1 MNLFKFLVGAAAVTV
16 GACAVAG
23 KVKQEKEKQEE
34 LDDFL
39 CPDVDEP
46 IEKEIQPNE
55 SPLKMME
62 SDILG
67 FKEATEDILPV
78 TLTYGFD
85 SKDQAKDFQTQIA
98 ENGLT
103 STYDDEDKMVD
114 VLYHEDINES
124 DLKILS
130 DILVKACTAT
140 QASYKGF
147 HFNK

>member
-1 MNLFKFLVGAAAVTV
+1 MNLFKFLFGAAAVTA
-16 GACAVAG
+16 GAFAIAG

-34 LDDFL
+34 LDEFL
-39 CPDVDEP
+39 CPDVEEP
-46 IEKEIQPNE
+46 IEKEIQPSDN
-55 SPLKMME
+55 PLKMME
-62 SDILG
+62 SDIMG

-85 SKDQAKDFQTQIA
+85 SKEQAKAFQTQIA

-103 STYDDEDKMVD
+103 STYDDDDKIVD
-114 VLYHEDINES
+114 VLYHEDVNES

-140 QASYKGF
+140 KAIYKGF